1 MKSVRIGRQTQHLG
15 GELSFPGDKSL
26 SHRAIIFGSLAEGT
40 SSFTNVLSAEDCVCT
55 RKAFE
60 SMGVAIRQDSPTALT
75 IQGKGLHAL
84 KAPEH
89 EIYLGNSGT
98 AMRLLLGVL
107 AGNSFQA
114 VLTGDPSLSSRPMK
128 RVTDYLAKMGASFEG
143 RNGANFAPIKV
154 RGGEL
159 RGIDANL
166 PIPSAQVKSAILLAG
181 LYAKGKTT
189 VTEPA
194 KSRDHTERFL
204 SYFGSK
210 LEEKGLSVSI
220 AGAQKLEARNFRITG
235 DISSAAF
242 FIGMGLLV
250 PNSRLRFRSV
260 LWNPTRTG
268 IIEVLKRMGAKIEAG
283 SVHEE
288 GPERAADFSITA
300 QSLGAFEIRKDELPS
315 VIDEVPILAV
325 LATQA
330 KGVSIIHD
338 AGELRVKETDRIHSM
353 MTMLSKMWAKI
364 RAEGNTLFIE
374 GPTALH
380 GREVDSFK
388 DHRTAMSLVVA
399 GMVASGE
406 TLIRDLDC
414 INTSFPGFFEIL
426 RMAGASFQ
434 VVDTP

>member
-1 MKSVRIGRQTQHLG
+1 MNSTKNVTVKKINHGLST
-15 GELSFPGDKSL
+15 ELSFPGDKSL

-60 SMGVAIRQDSPTALT
+60 SLGVEIHQDSPTALT
-75 IQGKGLHAL
+75 IHGRGLRSL
-84 KAPEH
+84 KAPAH

-98 AMRLLLGVL
+98 AMRLLLGIL
-107 AGNSFQA
+107 AGNPFQA

-128 RVTDYLAKMGASFEG
+128 RVTDYLTKMGAAFEG
-143 RNGANFAPIKV
+143 RDGANFAPIQV
-154 RGGEL
+154 RGAAL
-159 RGIDANL
+159 KGIDANL

-260 LWNPTRTG
+260 LWNPTRMG

-283 SVHEE
+283 
-288 GPERAADFSITA
+288 
-300 QSLGAFEIRKDELPS
+300 
-315 VIDEVPILAV
+315 
-325 LATQA
+325 
-330 KGVSIIHD
+330 
-338 AGELRVKETDRIHSM
+338 
-353 MTMLSKMWAKI
+353 
-364 RAEGNTLFIE
+364 
-374 GPTALH
+374 
-380 GREVDSFK
+380 
-388 DHRTAMSLVVA
+388 
-399 GMVASGE
+399 
-406 TLIRDLDC
+406 
-414 INTSFPGFFEIL
+414 
-426 RMAGASFQ
+426 
-434 VVDTP
+434 